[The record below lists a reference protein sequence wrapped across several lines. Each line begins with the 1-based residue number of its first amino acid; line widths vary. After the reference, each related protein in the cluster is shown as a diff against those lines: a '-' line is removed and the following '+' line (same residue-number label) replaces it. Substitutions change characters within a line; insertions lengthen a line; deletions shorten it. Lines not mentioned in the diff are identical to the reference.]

1 MSDHHD
7 APVSEVGRLDVGV
20 RTLMHDLRFRGGVR
34 LDLVGRVLVG
44 RRALHHLRR
53 VDEDDGG
60 KRSHGEEEHALQGDR
75 QSHDV
80 RMEYVEVSGA
90 ARLLE
95 ATSGERLA
103 GLDPW
108 NAPGLLYSARDDVP
122 DSLPRLAEHERAPE
136 WAVTMPEE
144 EGLAADAQG

>member
-1 MSDHHD
+1 M
-7 APVSEVGRLDVGV
+7 
-20 RTLMHDLRFRGGVR
+20 
-34 LDLVGRVLVG
+34 
-44 RRALHHLRR
+44 
-53 VDEDDGG
+53 
-60 KRSHGEEEHALQGDR
+60 
-75 QSHDV
+75 
-80 RMEYVEVSGA
+80 EVSGA

-103 GLDPW
+103 ELDPW

-136 WAVTMPEE
+136 WAMTMPEE